1 MIPSNIPANLDSARN
16 LFPLNLRCYGY
27 RWRGAWIASCIDLS
41 LMVERSSMQESIQ
54 ALQEQIIL
62 YIQSVL
68 DTEDTK
74 SISYLLPRPAP
85 WHEKLIY
92 HLVSIACRF
101 NRICKGTAFNFKKEY
116 PLPQAA

>member
-1 MIPSNIPANLDSARN
+1 MSPSNIPANDSPGS
-16 LFPLNLRCYGY
+16 PLPINLRCYGY
-27 RWRGAWIASCIDLS
+27 RTWSGAWIASCIDLS
-41 LMVERSSMQESIQ
+41 LMVERPSMQESIQ

-68 DTEDTK
+68 DTEDKK

-92 HLVSIACRF
+92 HLVSMACRF
-101 NRICKGTAFNFKKEY
+101 KRICKGTAFNFEKVY
-116 PLPQAA
+116 PQPQAA